1 MGGGGEMELKQE
13 AGIGAGGKKRKRGE
27 SDSGWQVKEKQL
39 REALKPGVLVAVYT
53 QSSIL
58 RNTEAAPTHQS
69 VSYLNAFPRCD
80 PSMPGCPCCRIQG
93 ESLEIIAFPG
103 AEPF

>member
-13 AGIGAGGKKRKRGE
+13 AGIGAGGKKRKRGD

-80 PSMPGCPCCRIQG
+80 PSMPGRLAVDFRGNRLKSYCVFW
-93 ESLEIIAFPG
+93 L
-103 AEPF
+103 